1 MKELKNPI
9 EVTKAVI
16 PAAGLGTRFL
26 PSTKA
31 VPKEMMTIVDKPT
44 LHYIVEEA
52 VLSGAKDVLIIV
64 NDGKEAI
71 NTYFSP
77 SKVYDALK
85 KPALEE
91 LNDLLASVKFHYA
104 TQKVLNGNGSAIL
117 LAKEFSNG
125 EPISVLFGDDI
136 IYNPDYPCTK
146 QLVDAFK
153 RTGGKTIV
161 GCQRREPIE
170 AIKYGVIS
178 YDTIDDGLAKI
189 EDIVEKPP
197 IEELPSDLCSLGRF
211 VLPYSMFA
219 ALEKTPFD
227 RGEIILANAIRSILK
242 TEGAYAYEFKGIRY
256 DIGDKFGFLQ
266 ANVEYAMRSPF
277 ADKVK
282 SYLKEFVKTL

>member
-1 MKELKNPI
+1 MK
-9 EVTKAVI
+9 VTKAVI

-52 VLSGAKDVLIIV
+52 VLSGAEEILIVV
-64 NDGKEAI
+64 NDGKECI
-71 NTYFSP
+71 NNYFAP
-77 SKVYDALK
+77 NKVYDALK

-91 LNDLLASVKFHYA
+91 LNDLLSRVKFHYA

-117 LAKEFSNG
+117 LAKEFADG
-125 EPISVLFGDDI
+125 DPVSVLFGDDI
-136 IYNPDYPCTK
+136 IYNPEYPATK
-146 QLVDAFK
+146 QLVDAFIK
-153 RTGGKTIV
+153 TGGKTIV

-178 YDTIDDGLAKI
+178 YSSIDNGLAKI
-189 EDIVEKPP
+189 DDIVEKPP

-211 VLPYSMFA
+211 VLPYSMFDTLA
-219 ALEKTPFD
+219 VTPFD

-242 TEGAYAYEFKGIRY
+242 TEGAYAYEFQGIRY

-266 ANVEYAMRSPF
+266 ANIEYALRSPF
-277 ADKVK
+277 GDKVK
-282 SYLKEFVKTL
+282 TYLKDLSAKL

>member
-1 MKELKNPI
+1 MSKTKI

-44 LHYIVEEA
+44 LHYIVSEA
-52 VLSGAKDVLIIV
+52 VLSGAKEILIIV

-85 KPALEE
+85 KPALDE

-153 RTGGKTIV
+153 RTGGKTVV

-170 AIKYGVIS
+170 AIKYGVIA
-178 YDTIDDGLAKI
+178 YDKMEDGLTRI
-189 EDIVEKPP
+189 DDIVEKPP
-197 IEELPSDLCSLGRF
+197 IDELPSDLCSLGRF

-219 ALEKTPFD
+219 ALEKTPLD

-242 TEGAYAYEFKGIRY
+242 TEGAYAFEFAGIRY

-266 ANVEYAMRSPF
+266 ANVEYALRSPF
-277 ADKVK
+277 GDKGK
-282 SYLKEFVKTL
+282 AYLKELAKTL

>member
-1 MKELKNPI
+1 MK
-9 EVTKAVI
+9 VTKAVI

-52 VLSGAKDVLIIV
+52 VLSGAKEILIVV
-64 NDGKEAI
+64 NEGKECI

-77 SKVYDALK
+77 NKVYDALK

-117 LAKEFSNG
+117 LAKDFASG
-125 EPISVLFGDDI
+125 DPVSVLFGDDI
-136 IYNPDYPCTK
+136 IYNPEYPATK
-146 QLVDAFK
+146 QLVDAFEK
-153 RTGGKTIV
+153 TGGKTIV

-178 YDTIDDGLAKI
+178 YSSIDDGLAKI
-189 EDIVEKPP
+189 DDIVEKPP

-211 VLPYSMFA
+211 VLPYSMFDTLA
-219 ALEKTPFD
+219 VTPFD

-266 ANVEYAMRSPF
+266 ANVEYALRSPIG
-277 ADKVK
+277 DKVR
-282 SYLKEFVKTL
+282 SYLKEFSSKL

>member
-1 MKELKNPI
+1 MSVKKS
-9 EVTKAVI
+9 VI

-52 VLSGAKDVLIIV
+52 ILSGAEEILIIV
-64 NDGKEAI
+64 NEGKEAI
-71 NTYFSP
+71 NRYFGP
-77 SKVYDALK
+77 NKVYDALK
-85 KPALEE
+85 KPALDE
-91 LNDLLASVKFHYA
+91 LNDLLSRVKFHYA
-104 TQKVLNGNGSAIL
+104 TQHVLDGNGSAIL

-125 EPISVLFGDDI
+125 DPIAVLFGDDI
-136 IYNPDYPCTK
+136 MYSPDYPVTK
-146 QLVDAFK
+146 QLIDAFD

-178 YDTIDDGLAKI
+178 YDKMEDGLAKI
-189 EDIVEKPP
+189 NDIVEKPP

-211 VLPYSMFA
+211 VLPYSMFDTLA
-219 ALEKTPFD
+219 HTPYD

-242 TEGAYAYEFKGIRY
+242 TEGAFAYEFKGIRY

-266 ANVEYAMRSPF
+266 ANVEFALRAPF
-277 ADKVK
+277 GDKVRA
-282 SYLKEFVKTL
+282 YLKDLSAKL

>member
-1 MKELKNPI
+1 MK
-9 EVTKAVI
+9 VTKAVI

-52 VLSGAKDVLIIV
+52 VLSGAKDILIIV

-91 LNDLLASVKFHYA
+91 LNDLLSSVKFHYA

-117 LAKEFSNG
+117 LAREFANG

-136 IYNPDYPCTK
+136 IYNPEYPATK
-146 QLVDAFK
+146 QLVDAFEK
-153 RTGGKTIV
+153 TGGKTIV
-161 GCQRREPIE
+161 GCQMREPIE
-170 AIKYGVIS
+170 AVKYGVIS
-178 YDTIDDGLAKI
+178 YKSIDDGLAKI

-197 IEELPSDLCSLGRF
+197 IEELPSNLCSLGRF
-211 VLPYSMFA
+211 VLPYSMFDTLA
-219 ALEKTPFD
+219 VTPFD

-266 ANVEYAMRSPF
+266 ANVEYALRSPF
-277 ADKVK
+277 GDKVK
-282 SYLKEFVKTL
+282 TYLKELAKDL

>member
-1 MKELKNPI
+1 MK
-9 EVTKAVI
+9 VTKAVI

-77 SKVYDALK
+77 NKVYDALK

-104 TQKVLNGNGSAIL
+104 TQKVLDGNGSAIL
-117 LAKEFSNG
+117 LAREFASG

-136 IYNPDYPCTK
+136 IYNPEYPATK
-146 QLVDAFK
+146 QLVDAFIK
-153 RTGGKTIV
+153 TGGKTIV
-161 GCQRREPIE
+161 GCQTREPIE

-178 YDTIDDGLAKI
+178 YDKIEDGLAKI
-189 EDIVEKPP
+189 NDIVEKPP
-197 IEELPSDLCSLGRF
+197 IEELPSELCSLGRF
-211 VLPYSMFA
+211 VLPYSMFDVLA
-219 ALEKTPFD
+219 ATPYD

-266 ANVEYAMRSPF
+266 ANVEYALRSPF
-277 ADKVK
+277 GDKVK
-282 SYLKEFVKTL
+282 AYLKEISSKL

>member
-1 MKELKNPI
+1 MK
-9 EVTKAVI
+9 VTKAVI

-52 VLSGAKDVLIIV
+52 VLSGAKDILIIV
-64 NDGKEAI
+64 NEGKECI
-71 NTYFSP
+71 NTYFGP
-77 SKVYDALK
+77 HKVYDALK

-91 LNDLLASVKFHYA
+91 LNDLIGSVKFHYA

-117 LAKEFSNG
+117 LAKDFANG
-125 EPISVLFGDDI
+125 EPFSVLFGDDI
-136 IYNPDYPCTK
+136 IYNPDYPVTK
-146 QLVDAFK
+146 QLVDAFE

-161 GCQRREPIE
+161 GCQMREPAE

-178 YDTIDDGLAKI
+178 YDSINDGLAKI
-189 EDIVEKPP
+189 NDIVEKPP
-197 IEELPSDLCSLGRF
+197 IEELPSKLCSLGRF
-211 VLPYSMFA
+211 VLPYSMFDTLA
-219 ALEKTPFD
+219 KTPLD

-266 ANVEYAMRSPF
+266 ANVEYALRSPLG
-277 ADKVK
+277 DKVK
-282 SYLKEFVKTL
+282 AYIKDLSSKL

>member
-1 MKELKNPI
+1 MK
-9 EVTKAVI
+9 VTKAVI

-52 VLSGAKDVLIIV
+52 VLSGAEEILIVV
-64 NDGKEAI
+64 NDGKECI
-71 NTYFSP
+71 NHYFAP
-77 SKVYDALK
+77 NKIYDALK
-85 KPALEE
+85 KTALEE
-91 LNDLLASVKFHYA
+91 LNDLLSRVKFHYA

-117 LAKEFSNG
+117 LAKDFADG
-125 EPISVLFGDDI
+125 DPVSVLFGDDI
-136 IYNPDYPCTK
+136 IYNPEYPATK
-146 QLVDAFK
+146 QLVDAFIK
-153 RTGGKTIV
+153 TGGKTIV

-178 YDTIDDGLAKI
+178 YSSIDEGLAKI
-189 EDIVEKPP
+189 DDIVEKPP

-211 VLPYSMFA
+211 VLPYSMFDTLA
-219 ALEKTPFD
+219 VTPFD

-266 ANVEYAMRSPF
+266 ANVEYALRSPF
-277 ADKVK
+277 GDKVK
-282 SYLKEFVKTL
+282 SYLKDLSSKL

>member
-1 MKELKNPI
+1 MK
-9 EVTKAVI
+9 VTKAVI

-52 VLSGAKDVLIIV
+52 VLSGAKEILIVV
-64 NDGKEAI
+64 NDGKECI

-77 SKVYDALK
+77 NKVYDALK

-117 LAKEFSNG
+117 LAKEFASG
-125 EPISVLFGDDI
+125 DPISVLFGDDI
-136 IYNPDYPCTK
+136 IYNPEYPATK
-146 QLVDAFK
+146 QLVDAFIK
-153 RTGGKTIV
+153 TGGKTIV

-178 YDTIDDGLAKI
+178 YSSIENRLAKI
-189 EDIVEKPP
+189 DDIVEKPP
-197 IEELPSDLCSLGRF
+197 IEDLPSDLCSLGRF
-211 VLPYSMFA
+211 VLPYSMFDTLA
-219 ALEKTPFD
+219 VTPFD

-242 TEGAYAYEFKGIRY
+242 TEGAYAYEFEGIRY

-266 ANVEYAMRSPF
+266 ANIEYALRSPIG
-277 ADKVK
+277 DKVR
-282 SYLKEFVKTL
+282 SYLKELSEKL

>member
-1 MKELKNPI
+1 MLK
-9 EVTKAVI
+9 VTKAVI

-44 LHYIVEEA
+44 MHYIVEEA
-52 VLSGAKDVLIIV
+52 ILSGAKDILIIV

-71 NTYFSP
+71 PTYFSP
-77 SKVYDALK
+77 HKIYDTLGK
-85 KPALEE
+85 KPIEE
-91 LNDLLASVKFHYA
+91 LNDLLSSVRFHYA

-117 LAKEFSNG
+117 LAKDFTEG
-125 EPISVLFGDDI
+125 EPFSVLFGDDI
-136 IYNPDYPCTK
+136 IYNPEYPATK
-146 QLVDAFK
+146 QLVDAFVK
-153 RTGGKTIV
+153 TGGKTIV

-178 YDTIDDGLAKI
+178 YDSIEDGLAEIK
-189 EDIVEKPP
+189 DIVEKPP

-211 VLPYSMFA
+211 VLPYSIFDALA
-219 ALEKTPFD
+219 ATPLD

-242 TEGAYAYEFKGIRY
+242 TTGAYAYEFKGIRY

-266 ANVEYAMRSPF
+266 ANIEYALRSP
-277 ADKVK
+277 
-282 SYLKEFVKTL
+282 LKEKAAKYIKDIAAKL

>member
-1 MKELKNPI
+1 MK
-9 EVTKAVI
+9 VTKAVI

-44 LHYIVEEA
+44 LHYIVQEA

-117 LAKEFSNG
+117 LAEQFANG

-136 IYNPDYPCTK
+136 IFNPENPATK
-146 QLVDAFK
+146 QLVQAFEK
-153 RTGGKTIV
+153 TGGKTIV
-161 GCQRREPIE
+161 GCQMREPKE
-170 AIKYGVIS
+170 AIKYGVIA
-178 YDTIDDGLAKI
+178 YDKIENRLAKI
-189 EDIVEKPP
+189 NDIVEKPP
-197 IEELPSDLCSLGRF
+197 IDQLPSKLCSLGRF
-211 VLPYSMFA
+211 VLPFSMFEM
-219 ALEKTPFD
+219 LKHTPLD
-227 RGEIILANAIRSILK
+227 RGEIILANAIRAMLK
-242 TEGAYAYEFKGIRY
+242 TEGAYAYEFEGIRY

-266 ANVEYAMRSPF
+266 ANVEYALRSPF
-277 ADKVK
+277 GEQVRA
-282 SYLKEFVKTL
+282 YLKDLSAKL

>member
-1 MKELKNPI
+1 MKEINQLK
-9 EVTKAVI
+9 VTKAVI

-136 IYNPDYPCTK
+136 IYNPEYPATK
-146 QLVDAFK
+146 QLVDAFI

-178 YDTIDDGLAKI
+178 YDKMEDGLTKI
-189 EDIVEKPP
+189 NDIVEKPP
-197 IEELPSDLCSLGRF
+197 IEDLPSDLCSLGRF

-266 ANVEYAMRSPF
+266 ANVEYALRSPF
-277 ADKVK
+277 GEQVRA
-282 SYLKEFVKTL
+282 YLKDLSAKL

>member
-1 MKELKNPI
+1 MLS
-9 EVTKAVI
+9 VTKAVI

-52 VLSGAKDVLIIV
+52 ILSGAKDILIIV

-71 NTYFSP
+71 PAYFSP
-77 SKVYDALK
+77 HKIYDALGK
-85 KPALEE
+85 KAIEE
-91 LNDLLASVKFHYA
+91 LNDLLSSVRFHFT

-117 LAKEFSNG
+117 LAKDFANG
-125 EPISVLFGDDI
+125 EPFSVLFGDDI
-136 IYNPDYPCTK
+136 IYNPAYPCTK
-146 QLVDAFK
+146 QLVDAFIK
-153 RTGGKTIV
+153 TGGKTIV

-178 YDTIDDGLAKI
+178 YDSMTERLAKI

-211 VLPYSMFA
+211 VLPYSIFDALA
-219 ALEKTPFD
+219 ATPLD

-242 TEGAYAYEFKGIRY
+242 TTGAYAYEFEGIRY

-266 ANVEYAMRSPF
+266 ANVEYALRSPMK
-277 ADKVK
+277 DKVT
-282 SYLKEFVKTL
+282 SYLKELATKL

>member
-1 MKELKNPI
+1 MK
-9 EVTKAVI
+9 VTKAVI

-52 VLSGAKDVLIIV
+52 VLSGAKDIMIIV
-64 NDGKEAI
+64 NDGKECI

-77 SKVYDALK
+77 NKVYDALK

-91 LNDLLASVKFHYA
+91 LNDLLSSVKFHYA

-117 LAKEFSNG
+117 LAKDFADG
-125 EPISVLFGDDI
+125 EPVSVLFGDDI
-136 IYNPDYPCTK
+136 IYNPEYPATK
-146 QLVDAFK
+146 QLIDAFIK
-153 RTGGKTIV
+153 TGGKTIV
-161 GCQRREPIE
+161 GCQMREPIE

-178 YDTIDDGLAKI
+178 YQSITDGLAKI
-189 EDIVEKPP
+189 DDIVEKPP
-197 IEELPSDLCSLGRF
+197 IEELPSNLCSLGRF
-211 VLPYSMFA
+211 VLPYSMFDTLA
-219 ALEKTPFD
+219 VTPFD

-266 ANVEYAMRSPF
+266 ANVEYALRSPIG
-277 ADKVK
+277 DKVRA
-282 SYLKEFVKTL
+282 YLKEFSAKL

>member
-1 MKELKNPI
+1 MK
-9 EVTKAVI
+9 VTKAVI

-52 VLSGAKDVLIIV
+52 VLSGAKDIMFIV
-64 NDGKEAI
+64 NEGKEAI

-77 SKVYDALK
+77 RKLYDDLK

-104 TQKVLNGNGSAIL
+104 TQKVLDGNGSAIL
-117 LAKEFSNG
+117 LAKDFADG
-125 EPISVLFGDDI
+125 EPVSVLFGDDI
-136 IYNPDYPCTK
+136 IYNPAYPATK
-146 QLVDAFK
+146 QLVDAFVK
-153 RTGGKTIV
+153 TGGKTIV

-178 YDTIDDGLAKI
+178 YAKIEDRLAKI
-189 EDIVEKPP
+189 DDIVEKPP
-197 IEELPSDLCSLGRF
+197 IDELPSDLCSLGRF
-211 VLPYSMFA
+211 VLPYSMFDTLA
-219 ALEKTPFD
+219 KTPYD
-227 RGEIILANAIRSILK
+227 RGEIILANAIRATLK
-242 TEGAYAYEFKGIRY
+242 TEGAYAYEFEGIRY

-266 ANVEYAMRSPF
+266 ANIEYALRSPF

-282 SYLKEFVKTL
+282 GYIKEIASKL

>member
-1 MKELKNPI
+1 MK
-9 EVTKAVI
+9 VTKAVI

-52 VLSGAKDVLIIV
+52 VMSGATEILIIV

-77 SKVYDALK
+77 SEVYDSLK
-85 KPALEE
+85 KPGLEE
-91 LNDLLASVKFHYA
+91 LKDLLSRVKFHYA

-117 LAKEFSNG
+117 LAKEFSSG
-125 EPISVLFGDDI
+125 DPISVLFGDDI
-136 IYNPDYPCTK
+136 IYNPQNPATA
-146 QLVDAFK
+146 QLIEAFE

-161 GCQRREPIE
+161 GCQRREPVE
-170 AIKYGVIS
+170 AIKYGVIA
-178 YDTIDDGLAKI
+178 YDKMDGRLTKID
-189 EDIVEKPP
+189 DIVEKPP
-197 IEELPSDLCSLGRF
+197 IDKLPSDLCSLGRF

-219 ALEKTPFD
+219 ALEKTPLD

-242 TEGAYAYEFKGIRY
+242 TEGAYAYEFEGTRY

-266 ANVEYAMRSPF
+266 ANVEYALRSPF
-277 ADKVK
+277 GEKVK
-282 SYLKEFVKTL
+282 TYLKNLAKTL

>member
-1 MKELKNPI
+1 MK
-9 EVTKAVI
+9 VTKAVI

-44 LHYIVEEA
+44 LHYIVQEA

-117 LAKEFSNG
+117 LAEQFANG

-136 IYNPDYPCTK
+136 IFNPENPATK
-146 QLVDAFK
+146 QLVNAFEK
-153 RTGGKTIV
+153 TGGKTIV
-161 GCQRREPIE
+161 GCQMREPIE
-170 AIKYGVIS
+170 AIKYGVIA
-178 YDTIDDGLAKI
+178 YDKIENRLAKI
-189 EDIVEKPP
+189 NDIVEKPP
-197 IEELPSDLCSLGRF
+197 IDQLPSKLCSLGRF
-211 VLPYSMFA
+211 VLPFSMFEM
-219 ALEKTPFD
+219 LKHTPLD
-227 RGEIILANAIRSILK
+227 RGEIILANAIRAMLK
-242 TEGAYAYEFKGIRY
+242 TEGAYAYEFEGIRY

-266 ANVEYAMRSPF
+266 ANVEYALRSPF
-277 ADKVK
+277 GEQVRA
-282 SYLKEFVKTL
+282 YLKDLSAKL

>member
-1 MKELKNPI
+1 MK
-9 EVTKAVI
+9 VTKAVI

-52 VLSGAKDVLIIV
+52 VLSGAKDIMFIV
-64 NDGKEAI
+64 NEGKEAI

-77 SKVYDALK
+77 RKLYDDLK

-104 TQKVLNGNGSAIL
+104 TQKVLDGNGSAIL
-117 LAKEFSNG
+117 LAKDFADG
-125 EPISVLFGDDI
+125 EPVSVLFGDDI
-136 IYNPDYPCTK
+136 IYNPAYPATK
-146 QLVDAFK
+146 QLVDAFVK
-153 RTGGKTIV
+153 TGGKTIV

-178 YDTIDDGLAKI
+178 YAKIEDRLAKI
-189 EDIVEKPP
+189 DDIVEKPP
-197 IEELPSDLCSLGRF
+197 IDELPSDLCSLGRF
-211 VLPYSMFA
+211 VLPYSMFDTLA
-219 ALEKTPFD
+219 KTPYD
-227 RGEIILANAIRSILK
+227 RGEIILANAIRATLK
-242 TEGAYAYEFKGIRY
+242 TEGAYAYEFEGIRY

-266 ANVEYAMRSPF
+266 ANIEYALRSPF

-282 SYLKEFVKTL
+282 GYLREIASKL

>member
-1 MKELKNPI
+1 MK
-9 EVTKAVI
+9 VTKAVI

-52 VLSGAKDVLIIV
+52 VLSGAKEILIVV
-64 NDGKEAI
+64 NDGKECI

-77 SKVYDALK
+77 NKVYDALK

-117 LAKEFSNG
+117 LAKEFASG
-125 EPISVLFGDDI
+125 DPISVLFGDDI
-136 IYNPDYPCTK
+136 IYNPEYPATK
-146 QLVDAFK
+146 QLVDAFIK
-153 RTGGKTIV
+153 TGGKTIV

-178 YDTIDDGLAKI
+178 YSSIENRLAKI
-189 EDIVEKPP
+189 DDIVEKPP

-211 VLPYSMFA
+211 VLPYSMFDTLA
-219 ALEKTPFD
+219 VTPFD

-242 TEGAYAYEFKGIRY
+242 TEGAYAYEFEGIRY

-266 ANVEYAMRSPF
+266 ANIEYALRSPIG
-277 ADKVK
+277 DKVR
-282 SYLKEFVKTL
+282 SYLKELSEKL

>member
-1 MKELKNPI
+1 MK
-9 EVTKAVI
+9 VTKAVI

-52 VLSGAKDVLIIV
+52 VLSGAKEILIVV
-64 NDGKEAI
+64 NDGKECI

-77 SKVYDALK
+77 NKVYDALK

-117 LAKEFSNG
+117 LAKEFANG
-125 EPISVLFGDDI
+125 DPISVLFGDDI
-136 IYNPDYPCTK
+136 IYNPEYPATK
-146 QLVDAFK
+146 QLVDAFIK
-153 RTGGKTIV
+153 TGGKTIV

-170 AIKYGVIS
+170 AIKYGVIAYS
-178 YDTIDDGLAKI
+178 QIENRLAKI
-189 EDIVEKPP
+189 DDIVEKPP
-197 IEELPSDLCSLGRF
+197 IDSLPSDLCSLGRF
-211 VLPYSMFA
+211 VLPYSMFDTLA
-219 ALEKTPFD
+219 VTPFD

-242 TEGAYAYEFKGIRY
+242 TEGAYAYEFEGIRY

-266 ANVEYAMRSPF
+266 ANVEYALRSPIG
-277 ADKVK
+277 DKVR
-282 SYLKEFVKTL
+282 SYLKELSETL

>member
-1 MKELKNPI
+1 MK
-9 EVTKAVI
+9 VTKAVI

-31 VPKEMMTIVDKPT
+31 IPKEMMTIVDKPT
-44 LHYIVEEA
+44 LHYIVQEA

-117 LAKEFSNG
+117 LAEQFANG

-136 IYNPDYPCTK
+136 IFNPENPATK
-146 QLVDAFK
+146 QLVQAFEK
-153 RTGGKTIV
+153 TGGKTIV
-161 GCQRREPIE
+161 GCQMREPKE
-170 AIKYGVIS
+170 AIKYGVIA
-178 YDTIDDGLAKI
+178 YDKIENRLAKI
-189 EDIVEKPP
+189 NDIVEKPP
-197 IEELPSDLCSLGRF
+197 IDQLPSKLCSLGRF
-211 VLPYSMFA
+211 VLPFSMFEM
-219 ALEKTPFD
+219 LKHTPLD
-227 RGEIILANAIRSILK
+227 RGEIILANAIRAMLK
-242 TEGAYAYEFKGIRY
+242 TEGAYAYEFEGIRY

-266 ANVEYAMRSPF
+266 ANVEYALRSPF
-277 ADKVK
+277 GEQVRA
-282 SYLKEFVKTL
+282 YLKDLSAKL